1 MTAAPH
7 QPPRRPSLVN
17 AEDLPDYPI
26 DRDQGLEGHHFMR
39 LAHNRW
45 LNSTMYL
52 LGDYEVQGVAMA
64 MFCHAQNGR
73 PIGTLPANEPELS
86 ALLRIPLA
94 HWRAL
99 CARDIGPMHGWARCR
114 CGDEVR
120 LMHKVV
126 LDVLQDT
133 LRKVSE
139 RDLSKEDRAIS
150 ARRDRL
156 VKALIEL
163 GCSKEVIADPVLIG
177 RIDMW
182 LLESCKG
189 NRTRLAYIRALEH
202 AKRAGWLGGEG

>member
-1 MTAAPH
+1 
-7 QPPRRPSLVN
+7 
-17 AEDLPDYPI
+17 
-26 DRDQGLEGHHFMR
+26 
-39 LAHNRW
+39 
-45 LNSTMYL
+45 
-52 LGDYEVQGVAMA
+52 
-64 MFCHAQNGR
+64 
-73 PIGTLPANEPELS
+73 
-86 ALLRIPLA
+86 
-94 HWRAL
+94 
-99 CARDIGPMHGWARCR
+99 MHGWARCR